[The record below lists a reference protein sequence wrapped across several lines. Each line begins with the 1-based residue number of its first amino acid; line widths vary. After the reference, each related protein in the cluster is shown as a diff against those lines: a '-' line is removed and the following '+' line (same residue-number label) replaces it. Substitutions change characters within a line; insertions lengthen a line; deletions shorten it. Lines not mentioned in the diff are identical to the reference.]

1 MKAIYYLPNYNLDS
15 CINLYSNQFLFS
27 EIDEINLWC
36 DPDRYGTLMGL
47 MFGISRQALSLA
59 LIATSLFSV
68 LLI

>member
-1 MKAIYYLPNYNLDS
+1 MLAL
-15 CINLYSNQFLFS
+15 FFS

-47 MFGISRQALSLA
+47 MFGISRQAVSLA